1 MPTNYKRMRKILEEK
16 ITVFVDENQYNDKIL
31 LIKLPPG
38 IGKTVTG
45 SKTLFS
51 RNDILTIWLSPNH
64 GQIIDTVIKHNRVF
78 HLKGRRIL
86 CRHKLL
92 DKFERYNVNIKKVL
106 CLNCDQFKNSTCV
119 YFNQYRELKS
129 VPQSFVSVHHHLNTK
144 FIENYFKKN
153 RRRFP
158 LRCLVIDENPIGNLI
173 HKTSF
178 NNRDLIDFVII
189 CGRVVKKLNDDGFYL
204 GNAPLVLNKVHYALR
219 RIIREGDVTKGI
231 FFVRKFI
238 KFINEDHRLTL
249 EEIEDSLKSKEMA
262 FLVKR
267 FNDELYK
274 YFERGH
280 HVNNVIFELLFIAK
294 KCILYNKK
302 KPEFFGG
309 LRIEKDYNL
318 PFYSDFEDF
327 KRGGMI
333 SIVKVIRCAKVV
345 KELPQVP
352 IIIMDASGD
361 KEFYSSIF
369 NRKVEVFDLNDD
381 IERNIVQV
389 MDGMYNITSLSNR
402 RTRENVFNTVCQI
415 VKHHLDKG
423 EDRVS
428 IITLKRF
435 EEGLSNYLKSRSI
448 TRIYINHYGNI
459 RGLNVMKKDKT
470 IILVGTPEPN
480 IDSYPNEVANWYE
493 GENPI
498 RTDRVK
504 ENKRSSYYCHDYR
517 YKDQR
522 YFAHIRTVRE
532 HEIEQTI
539 DRLRFLL
546 YSGKK
551 GYLISMLPISYPTH
565 KTNIMNL
572 RISLDPK
579 MKILNSLIKV
589 MRNHFYVYLQ
599 RLNDGDTKT
608 VIYRKIENVVPFN
621 EDRRKIK
628 TTRAILLKDG
638 KIVEKDGR
646 LYITKEGEDYLKK
659 VNGENSGLRHKLSI

>member
-1 MPTNYKRMRKILEEK
+1 MPSNYKRMRKILKEK
-16 ITVFVDENQYNDKIL
+16 ITVFVEENQFNDKIL

-51 RNDILTIWLSPNH
+51 RSDILTIWLSPNH
-64 GQIIDTVIKHNRVF
+64 GQIKDTVMKHNSVF

-86 CRHKLL
+86 CRHRLL
-92 DKFERYNVNIKKVL
+92 GEFERYNVNIKKVL
-106 CLNCDQFKNSTCV
+106 CLNCEQFKRSTCT
-119 YFNQYRELKS
+119 YFNQYRELRDA
-129 VPQSFVSVHHHLNTK
+129 PQSFVSVHHHLNTK
-144 FIENYFKKN
+144 FIEDYFRKN
-153 RRRFP
+153 KRRFP
-158 LRCLVIDENPIGNLI
+158 FRCLVIDENPIGNLI

-178 NNRDLIDFVII
+178 NIRDLIDFVII
-189 CGRVVKKLNDDGFYL
+189 CGKVVEKLIEDGFYPS
-204 GNAPLVLNKVHYALR
+204 NTPLVLYKVHYALR
-219 RIIREGDVTKGI
+219 RIIQEGDVVKGI
-231 FFVRKFI
+231 VFVRKFI
-238 KFINEDHRLTL
+238 KFLCEDHRLTL
-249 EEIEDSLKSKEMA
+249 EEIENSLKSKEMA
-262 FLVKR
+262 FLVKS

-294 KCILYNKK
+294 KCIFYDKK
-302 KPEFFGG
+302 KPEYFGD
-309 LRIEKDYNL
+309 LKIEKDFNV

-327 KRGGMI
+327 TSDGM
-333 SIVKVIRCAKVV
+333 SSTDMVIRCIKVV
-345 KELPQVP
+345 KDLPEVP

-361 KEFYSSIF
+361 EEFYSSIF
-369 NRKVEVFDLNDD
+369 NRKVEVLDLKDD
-381 IERNIVQV
+381 IERSIVQV
-389 MDGMYNITSLSNR
+389 MDGMYNIASLSNR
-402 RTRENVFNTVCQI
+402 RTRENVFNTVYQI

-423 EDRVS
+423 EERVS

-435 EEGLSNYLKSRSI
+435 EEGLRNYLTRRSI

-480 IDSYPNEVANWYE
+480 VASYPNEVANWYE
-493 GENPI
+493 GEKPI

-504 ENKRSSYYCHDYR
+504 ENKRSSHYCHDYR

-522 YFAHIRTVRE
+522 YFAHIRTIRE

-546 YSGKK
+546 YSDKK
-551 GYLISMLPISYPTH
+551 AYLISMLPISFPTH

-572 RISLDPK
+572 LLELDPK
-579 MKILNSLIKV
+579 TKIFNNLLKAL
-589 MRNHFYVYLQ
+589 RNHFYVYLQ
-599 RLNDGDTKT
+599 RLEDGDTKT
-608 VIYRKIENVVPFN
+608 VMYRKIENVVPFN
-621 EDRRKIK
+621 EDRTKIK
-628 TTRAILLKDG
+628 ITRTILLKDG
-638 KIVEKDGR
+638 EMVEEDGR

-659 VNGENSGLRHKLSI
+659 ANGEIFRLRYKLST